1 MQYFS
6 EAQFKYIYITLK
18 LEIPKVFLNCPEN
31 HRVQF
36 HSYVKCPHC
45 ETVSSESVIRFIGY
59 GIFPLLWYY
68 KLFLV
73 NIQFLKKY

>member
-18 LEIPKVFLNCPEN
+18 LEIPKVFLNYPEN
-31 HRVQF
+31 HQVQF

-45 ETVSSESVIRFIGY
+45 ETVSS
-59 GIFPLLWYY
+59 
-68 KLFLV
+68 
-73 NIQFLKKY
+73 